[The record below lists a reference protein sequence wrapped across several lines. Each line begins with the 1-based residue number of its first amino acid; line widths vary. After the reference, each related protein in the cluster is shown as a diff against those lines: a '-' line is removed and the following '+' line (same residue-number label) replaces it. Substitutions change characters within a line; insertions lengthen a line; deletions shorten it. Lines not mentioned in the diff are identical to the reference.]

1 MDINERFDVV
11 NVDRLPWLAI
21 AGTGALVVLSGVGAA
36 AGLWKVLVVGWVA
49 FVAMTGAAAL
59 GARTRPADTHAER
72 LVWGYGLA
80 SGAMVTSA
88 AVFLVPQA
96 IGYSPQVGGFGIAAG
111 LLAGYAGHTVG
122 HRLAHLDVPL
132 ETTTAQL
139 TAHSLAAGCIIGIVY
154 TLLPDL
160 GLLLGLGIVSH
171 KGPAGYAAAS
181 RLRRREKPP
190 SAVALPAAGV
200 GVAAVLTGLTEPA
213 TSMALNG
220 AVFGFAAGI
229 FLHVAMDFLPE
240 CEAGGEVGEVA
251 ALDDDAHALLD
262 RLRVHAVAS
271 TVVGAG
277 AVFVAWLAL
286 TV

>member
-1 MDINERFDVV
+1 MAINRYSNIVNTGRLSWTGVV
-11 NVDRLPWLAI
+11 GSGAFLA
-21 AGTGALVVLSGVGAA
+21 LSVVGAA
-36 AGLWKVLVVGWVA
+36 AGLWKVLVIGWVA
-49 FVAMTGAAAL
+49 FAAMVGAA
-59 GARTRPADTHAER
+59 GVGTRTRSADTHAER

-96 IGYSPQVGGFGIAAG
+96 IGYDPQVGGFGIAAG

-122 HRLAHLDVPL
+122 HRLAHLDLPL

-139 TAHSLAAGCIIGIVY
+139 TAHSLAAGVVIGTVY

-171 KGPAGYAAAS
+171 KGPAGYAAARRLS
-181 RLRRREKPP
+181 RRKKPVD
-190 SAVALPAAGV
+190 AVALPAAGV
-200 GVAAVLTGLTEPA
+200 GCAAILVGLFDPPN
-213 TSMALNG
+213 SMALNA

-251 ALDDDAHALLD
+251 ALGSDAHTLLD
-262 RLRVHAVAS
+262 RLRVHAVVSTALGAS
-271 TVVGAG
+271 
-277 AVFVAWLAL
+277 AVFFAWLAL
-286 TV
+286 A